1 MANTLNSFEHGAVG
15 FIDWLDELLLKV
27 HLSNDRMLSRIIINC
42 ERLPA
47 SGDECRSFLFWK
59 IDDPVHDMRALSPFV
74 FNSVAARFP
83 VLCSAD
89 IPLDHARVFNG
100 GE

>member
-1 MANTLNSFEHGAVG
+1 MANTLELYRNGAVG
-15 FIDWLDELLLKV
+15 FIVWLDEFLLKV

-47 SGDECRSFLFWK
+47 SSDECRSFLFWK
-59 IDDPVHDMRALSPFV
+59 VDDPVDDMRALSPFV
-74 FNSVAARFP
+74 FNSVDARLP
-83 VLCSAD
+83 VLRSAD
-89 IPLDHARVFNG
+89 ILLDHARVFNG